1 MGFILIAGTFPACFR
16 GTSGAGGGRRAG
28 HSRMSRAEGRST
40 LIRALEDHGV
50 HLCVTSGLAQV
61 IQAQDVKPQEVM
73 AFGDAMNDYEVH
85 AA

>member
-1 MGFILIAGTFPACFR
+1 
-16 GTSGAGGGRRAG
+16 
-28 HSRMSRAEGRST
+28 MSRAEGRST